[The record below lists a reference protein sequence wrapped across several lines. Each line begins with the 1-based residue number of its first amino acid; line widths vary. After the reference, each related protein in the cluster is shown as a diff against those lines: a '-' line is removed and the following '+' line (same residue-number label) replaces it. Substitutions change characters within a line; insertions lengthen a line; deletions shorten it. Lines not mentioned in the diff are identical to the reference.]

1 MIALPT
7 AHLPV
12 GWVPTAD
19 TLGGRVILV
28 TGASGGLGQ
37 AVSLACAAA
46 GATVVLLGKRVRALE
61 SVYDAIKAAG
71 GAEPAIYPL
80 NLEGASPRDCDGV
93 AEAIGRDLGGLD
105 GVVHAAARFDGLT
118 PLDVLAAEEWLRVLQ
133 VNLTAPFLLM
143 QALLPLL
150 QARADSAAVFVL
162 DDPER
167 MRRAHWGAYG
177 VAKAGLETLTAIL
190 HQEHDAGPLR
200 VHALLPAPMRTALRK
215 MAWFGEDVLQRPLP
229 DATAAAVIYLLS
241 AAGAAARGALL
252 DLRDA
257 G

>member
-1 MIALPT
+1 MIALPVARLPDGWT
-7 AHLPV
+7 A
-12 GWVPTAD
+12 GTD
-19 TLGGRVILV
+19 TLAGRVILV
-28 TGASGGLGQ
+28 TGASGGLGR

-46 GATVVLLGKRVRALE
+46 GASVVLLGRNVRALE

-71 GAEPAIYPL
+71 AAEPAIYPL
-80 NLEGASPRDCDGV
+80 NLEGASPRDCEGV
-93 AEAIGRDLGGLD
+93 AAAIERDLGGLD

-118 PLDVLAAEEWLRVLQ
+118 PLDVLSAEEWLRVLQ

-150 QARADSAAVFVL
+150 QARVDSAAVFVL
-162 DDPER
+162 DDLER

-177 VAKAGLETLTAIL
+177 VAKVGLETLAAIL
-190 HQEHDAGPLR
+190 HQEHDAGALR

-215 MAWFGEDVLQRPLP
+215 MAWFGEDTRQHPLP
-229 DATAAAVIYLLS
+229 DATAVAVVYLLS
-241 AAGAAARGALL
+241 AAGMAARGALL
-252 DLRDA
+252 DLRVT

>member
-7 AHLPV
+7 TRLPA
-12 GWVPTAD
+12 GWMPAAD
-19 TLGGRVILV
+19 TLAGRVILV

-37 AVSLACAAA
+37 AVSLAGATA

-61 SVYDAIKAAG
+61 SVYDAIKTAG

-93 AEAIGRDLGGLD
+93 AAAIERDLGGLD

-118 PLDVLAAEEWLRVLQ
+118 PLDVLSAEEWLRVLQ

-177 VAKAGLETLTAIL
+177 VAKAGLEALAAIL

-215 MAWFGEDVLQRPLP
+215 MAWFGEDTRQHPLP
-229 DATAAAVIYLLS
+229 DATAAAVVYLLS

-252 DLRDA
+252 DLRA
-257 G
+257 TG

>member
-7 AHLPV
+7 TRLPA
-12 GWVPTAD
+12 GWMPAAD
-19 TLGGRVILV
+19 TLAGRVILV

-93 AEAIGRDLGGLD
+93 AEAIERDLGGLD

-118 PLDVLAAEEWLRVLQ
+118 PLDVLSAEEWLRVLQ
-133 VNLTAPFLLM
+133 VNLTAPYLLM

-177 VAKAGLETLTAIL
+177 VAKAGLETLAAIL

-215 MAWFGEDVLQRPLP
+215 MAWFGEDTRQHPLP
-229 DATAAAVIYLLS
+229 DATAAAAVYLLS
-241 AAGAAARGALL
+241 AAGTAARGALL
-252 DLRDA
+252 DLRVT

>member
-1 MIALPT
+1 MIALPV
-7 AHLPV
+7 ARLPGGWTV
-12 GWVPTAD
+12 GTD
-19 TLGGRVILV
+19 TLAGRVILV

-46 GATVVLLGKRVRALE
+46 GASVVLLGRNVRALE
-61 SVYDAIKAAG
+61 SVYDSIKAAG
-71 GAEPAIYPL
+71 GSEPAIYPL

-93 AEAIGRDLGGLD
+93 AAAIERDLGGLD

-118 PLDVLAAEEWLRVLQ
+118 PLDVLPAEEWLRVLQ

-150 QARADSAAVFVL
+150 QARTDSAAVFVL
-162 DDPER
+162 DDLER

-177 VAKAGLETLTAIL
+177 VAKAGLETLAAIL

-215 MAWFGEDVLQRPLP
+215 MAWFGEDTLQHPLP
-229 DATAAAVIYLLS
+229 AVTAMAVVYLLS
-241 AAGAAARGALL
+241 PAGMDARGALL
-252 DLRDA
+252 DLRGA

>member
-1 MIALPT
+1 MIALPV
-7 AHLPV
+7 ARLPG
-12 GWVPTAD
+12 GWEADAD
-19 TLGGRVILV
+19 TLAGRVILV

-46 GATVVLLGKRVRALE
+46 GASVVLLGRNVRALE

-93 AEAIGRDLGGLD
+93 ATAIERDLGGLD

-118 PLDVLAAEEWLRVLQ
+118 PLDVLSAEEWLRVLQ

-150 QARADSAAVFVL
+150 LARADSAAVFVL
-162 DDPER
+162 DDLER

-177 VAKAGLETLTAIL
+177 VAKAGLETLAAIL

-215 MAWFGEDVLQRPLP
+215 MAWFGEDTLRHPLP
-229 DATAAAVIYLLS
+229 AVTAMAVVYLLS
-241 AAGAAARGALL
+241 PAGMDARGALL
-252 DLRDA
+252 DLRGA

>member
-1 MIALPT
+1 MIALPVARLPGGWT
-7 AHLPV
+7 A
-12 GWVPTAD
+12 GTD
-19 TLGGRVILV
+19 TLAGRVILV

-37 AVSLACAAA
+37 AVSMACAAA
-46 GATVVLLGKRVRALE
+46 GASVVLLGRNVRALE
-61 SVYDAIKAAG
+61 SVYDSIKAAG
-71 GAEPAIYPL
+71 GSEPAIYPL

-93 AEAIGRDLGGLD
+93 AAAIERDLGGLD

-118 PLDVLAAEEWLRVLQ
+118 PLDVLPAEEWLRVLQ

-150 QARADSAAVFVL
+150 QARTDSAAVFVL
-162 DDPER
+162 DDLER

-177 VAKAGLETLTAIL
+177 VAKAGLETLAAIL

-215 MAWFGEDVLQRPLP
+215 MAWFGEDTLRHPLP
-229 DATAAAVIYLLS
+229 AVTAMAVVYLLS
-241 AAGAAARGALL
+241 PAGMDARGALL